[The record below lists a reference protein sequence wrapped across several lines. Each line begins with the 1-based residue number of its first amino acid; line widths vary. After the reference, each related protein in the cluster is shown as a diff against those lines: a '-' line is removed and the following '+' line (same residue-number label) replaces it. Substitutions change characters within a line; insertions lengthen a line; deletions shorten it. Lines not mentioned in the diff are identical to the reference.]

1 MADTP
6 KLILDDD
13 WKKKPEAPKAPAA
26 GNAPAGGGAGA
37 APGIFVDSDWKSQAQ
52 AEKERLAAAE
62 KAKAEA
68 DAAKGGKSAGRSG
81 RPEMPEPEFMGLV
94 SMLVSQALMYLGAVP
109 DPETGRAMVAPEYA
123 RYNID
128 LLEILQVKTK
138 GNLTADEQQE
148 LDGVISELKLR
159 LVEISR
165 AVEKMMAERA
175 AKAAAGGG
183 AGPGGMGPGG
193 FGPGVIGRIDGGPR

>member
-13 WKKKPEAPKAPAA
+13 WKKKPEAPKPAA
-26 GNAPAGGGAGA
+26 AAAAPTPA
-37 APGIFVDSDWKSQAQ
+37 APGIFVDSDWKNQAQ

-68 DAAKGGKSAGRSG
+68 DAAKGGKAGGRGG

-128 LLEILQVKTK
+128 LLEILKVKTK
-138 GNLTADEQQE
+138 GNLSPDEQQE

-159 LVEISR
+159 YVEISR

-175 AKAAAGGG
+175 AKGAAGG
-183 AGPGGMGPGG
+183 AA
-193 FGPGVIGRIDGGPR
+193 FGPGVVGRIDGAGPR